1 MRRDEDRLAVLRT
14 FIAVEL
20 NDEVRHQV
28 DAVQARM
35 RAVVPPG
42 SVRWVAVANMHV
54 TLKFLGDTRPD
65 QLHRIVEVL
74 KAVGQT
80 QEPFAVTVAGRGCFP
95 NFRRPNVVWAG
106 LHDRGER
113 LAHLADAIEQAV
125 APLGWPPEDRGFRPH
140 LTLGRVN
147 QRVDSRQRSELG
159 RAIEALE
166 VGTLGTIEVHR
177 FHFIQSDLRPD
188 GPQYTTLA
196 RIPLGSTELSALPE

>member
-20 NDEVRHQV
+20 NDEVRRQV

-35 RAVVPPG
+35 QAVVPPG

-65 QLHRIVEVL
+65 QLHPIVDTL
-74 KAVGQT
+74 KRVGQT
-80 QEPFAVTVAGRGCFP
+80 QEPFRVTVAGRGCFP

-106 LHDRGER
+106 LHDRSER
-113 LAHLADAIEQAV
+113 LAHLAEAIERAV
-125 APLGWPPEDRGFRPH
+125 APLGWTPEDRGFRPH

-147 QRVDSRQRSELG
+147 QRADSRQRAELG
-159 RAIEALE
+159 RAVEALE

-177 FHFIQSDLRPD
+177 VHFIRSDLRPE
-188 GPQYTTLA
+188 GPLYTVLA
-196 RIPLGSTELSALPE
+196 RIPLGSADAD